1 MNTIGPIISKIADAF
16 NYFVVDHYA
25 ESLNEFKSKILK
37 KVEIM
42 PETNFSKKQLMLR
55 DKNAIKS
62 LYKWNKDF
70 LAIIVLNN

>member
-1 MNTIGPIISKIADAF
+1 
-16 NYFVVDHYA
+16 
-25 ESLNEFKSKILK
+25 
-37 KVEIM
+37 M

-70 LAIIVLNN
+70 LAIIALNN